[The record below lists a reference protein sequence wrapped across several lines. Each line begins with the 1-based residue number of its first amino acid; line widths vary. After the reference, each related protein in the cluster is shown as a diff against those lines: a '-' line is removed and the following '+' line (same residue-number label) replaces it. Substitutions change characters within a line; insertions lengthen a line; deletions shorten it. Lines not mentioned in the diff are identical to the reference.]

1 MKWLRW
7 PKTLASQLSL
17 IFLVSLLL
25 ANGLSFSV
33 QFYERY
39 LSARS
44 TMLNNMENDIS
55 TSVAILDA
63 ILDPNSCLHS
73 ILGCCLKE

>member
-55 TSVAILDA
+55 TSVAILDR
-63 ILDPNSCLHS
+63 IMNQ
-73 ILGCCLKE
+73 E